1 MTDPVQRPRT
11 LVPPPLVYAVGLV
24 VSWWLEQRFPLGFG
38 VTPLLHTLGWIGL
51 GLGGALM
58 LWAAFT
64 IWRHHTTVNPYK
76 GASELVT
83 SGPFAFSRNP
93 IYLADVVIY
102 LGVMLLIGS
111 FWPLVF
117 APLVWVIMRY
127 SVIAHEEAHLRA
139 KFGVSY
145 NGYCARVRRWI

>member
-1 MTDPVQRPRT
+1 MTDPIQRPRT
-11 LVPPPLVYAVGLV
+11 LAPPPLVYAVGLIT
-24 VSWWLEQRFPLGFG
+24 SWWLEQRFPLGFG
-38 VTPLLHTLGWIGL
+38 VTPLLHTLGWAGVGL
-51 GLGGALM
+51 AGALM

-64 IWRHHTTVNPYK
+64 IWLHHTTVNPYK

-127 SVIAHEEAHLRA
+127 GVIAHEEVHLRA
-139 KFGVSY
+139 KFGASY
-145 NGYCARVRRWI
+145 NDYCARVRRWI

>member
-1 MTDPVQRPRT
+1 MTDPIQRPRT
-11 LVPPPLVYAVGLV
+11 LIPPPLVYAVGLIA
-24 VSWWLEQRFPLGFG
+24 SWWLEQRFPLGFG
-38 VTPLLHTLGWIGL
+38 ITPLLHTLGWTGV

-58 LWAAFT
+58 LWAALT

-76 GASELVT
+76 GAAELVT

-127 SVIAHEEAHLRA
+127 GVIAHEEAHLRA
-139 KFGVSY
+139 RFGTSY
-145 NGYCARVRRWI
+145 NDYCARVRRWI